1 MERIPL
7 FRIAYASRPIYF
19 EESGCRRGSSAD
31 WRPSL
36 RRLQKLLSSPAA
48 IVAVALL
55 VRLIYLVSFVH
66 SQPPP
71 AGNLYKVR
79 HETGSIAASIAQGHG
94 YSSPLID
101 PSGPTAWI
109 TPVYP
114 YMLAGLFKLFG
125 TFSLTADTAM
135 RFLNVLFS
143 ALTSYAVFVLG
154 RLLFD
159 ELSGI
164 LAAWLWA
171 FLPYAVFFPVA
182 WIWDTSLSALVLS
195 VALWATYAIDS
206 HSEQRPW
213 CGFGVLWGFAALVN
227 AAILSVLPGCF
238 LFAAYRARQRTTSWW
253 KLAAWSAL
261 TFALTVSP
269 WVIRNEIVFHGQ
281 VAFRSNFGL
290 ELWLGNNPQVP
301 DSWTW
306 WLHPSDNP
314 EEHEKFLRMG
324 EVPYM
329 QEKQRE
335 AWTFIKSHPNDEA
348 RFLFHRFFETWTGNK
363 ETFADLW
370 NSGVFLIRANLIV
383 NYALPLL
390 TFAGLLFA
398 RRRSALLSLPLL
410 NVIVMFPVV
419 YYICHTTARY
429 RHPIDPVMCLLAGY
443 ASVCVVR
450 QVRERSSN
458 PSPAMQDQPAG
469 AD

>member
-1 MERIPL
+1 M
-7 FRIAYASRPIYF
+7 
-19 EESGCRRGSSAD
+19 
-31 WRPSL
+31 
-36 RRLQKLLSSPAA
+36 
-48 IVAVALL
+48 VAVALL
-55 VRLIYLVSFVH
+55 VRLIYLGFLH

-71 AGNLYKVR
+71 AGNLYTVR

-94 YSSPLID
+94 YSSPLND

-109 TPVYP
+109 TPIYP

-125 TFSLTADTAM
+125 TFSLTADIAT
-135 RFLNVLFS
+135 RFLNIGFS

-154 RLLFD
+154 RMLFG

-164 LAAWLWA
+164 IAGWLWA
-171 FLPYAVFFPVA
+171 FLPYAVFFSVA
-182 WIWDTSLSALVLS
+182 WLWDTSLSALVLS
-195 VALWATYAIDS
+195 VALWATYAIDNRS
-206 HSEQRPW
+206 DQRAW
-213 CGFGVLWGFAALVN
+213 CGLGLLWGFAALVN

-238 LFAAYRARQRTTSWW
+238 LFAAYRARQRTASWW
-253 KLAAWSAL
+253 KLALLPAL

-324 EVPYM
+324 EIPYI

-335 AWTFIKSHPNDEA
+335 AWAFIKSHPRDEA
-348 RFLFHRFFETWTGNK
+348 RFIFHRFFETWTGSK

-383 NYALPLL
+383 NYTLPLL

-398 RRRSALLSLPLL
+398 RRRSSLLSLPLL
-410 NVIVMFPVV
+410 NVIVMFPLV

-429 RHPIDPVMCLLAGY
+429 RHPIDPVMCVLAGY
-443 ASVCVVR
+443 SSVCIAR
-450 QVRERSSN
+450 IVREQFSR
-458 PSPAMQDQPAG
+458 PSPAMQGQPAD